1 MIWNQNYDPLGWWP
15 LSTLVSA
22 LPVVTLFFVL
32 LVLRKRVW
40 VSALCG
46 FVMAVALAGAVFRM
60 PAPMI
65 APMPMAVASNSDS
78 VARSVRE
85 SAFISSRTNFIIE
98 AA

>member
-1 MIWNQNYDPLGWWP
+1 MIWNQSYDPLGWWP

-46 FVMAVALAGAVFRM
+46 FLMAVALAALVFRM

-65 APMPMAVASNSDS
+65 AAAGMNGFIFGRRRTTDVLDQ
-78 VARSVRE
+78 ARLGQ
-85 SAFISSRTNFIIE
+85 ALLP
-98 AA
+98 